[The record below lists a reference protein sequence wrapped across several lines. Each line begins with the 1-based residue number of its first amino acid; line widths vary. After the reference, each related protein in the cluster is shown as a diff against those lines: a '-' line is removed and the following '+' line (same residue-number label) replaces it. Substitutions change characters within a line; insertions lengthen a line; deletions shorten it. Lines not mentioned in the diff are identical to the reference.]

1 MRGVGR
7 RLLKYWNGGRGGCLT
22 NTLSSGAR
30 FQKTPNSIAWKER
43 CFACTVLAVEI
54 PPKVLSDTSAHGPTN
69 IKVGK
74 RVSSP
79 QHQRLLTASRFI
91 MLFEWNLASRWHLN
105 LH

>member
-43 CFACTVLAVEI
+43 CFACTAF
-54 PPKVLSDTSAHGPTN
+54 G
-69 IKVGK
+69 
-74 RVSSP
+74 
-79 QHQRLLTASRFI
+79 
-91 MLFEWNLASRWHLN
+91 
-105 LH
+105 